1 MNAFIR
7 IKFSGWSVIL
17 DFEFLLT
24 LNLTGVEY
32 LHFGSHFY
40 LLHSPSC
47 YVNDLK
53 FTQLTEKY
61 KKSVRFVAS
70 R

>member
-7 IKFSGWSVIL
+7 IRYSGQSVIL

-32 LHFGSHFY
+32 WHFESHFY
-40 LLHSPSC
+40 LLHNPSR
-47 YVNDLK
+47 YFNDLK
-53 FTQLTEKY
+53 FTQLTE
-61 KKSVRFVAS
+61 
-70 R
+70 